1 MRRRPGICFSPGF
14 FSRSA
19 EQCAEQSKQ
28 NNQLPPFFG
37 AKLFNQIICLC
48 PPSAP
53 VGAPAGPNCLGIQLA
68 REVFNFFSPFFS
80 GVTTLL
86 SEKFSPSLNTP
97 HPPPS
102 KVKSLPFLGFGGGR
116 GGDEKRGVGASQ
128 IGTSL
133 ASPTP
138 CLGTK
143 NGGDQ
148 HDFFLVFFCISGPA
162 LLGLINIDWPQ
173 FWPVFCADSSWPKKF
188 LGNDDP
194 TERVQFARLIEFCRR
209 DFSLSCVL
217 YVHVRASVS

>member
-1 MRRRPGICFSPGF
+1 MQNPKREQEQDLCDDAPEFIFLPVF
-14 FSRSA
+14 FLAPSNNA
-19 EQCAEQSKQ
+19 QSKA
-28 NNQLPPFFG
+28 NKTTNFPPFFG

-53 VGAPAGPNCLGIQLA
+53 VGAPVRRKIVWESNLLEKFLIS
-68 REVFNFFSPFFS
+68 FFSFFS

-86 SEKFSPSLNTP
+86 SEKFSPSLNTPPP

-138 CLGTK
+138 CL
-143 NGGDQ
+143 
-148 HDFFLVFFCISGPA
+148 
-162 LLGLINIDWPQ
+162 
-173 FWPVFCADSSWPKKF
+173 
-188 LGNDDP
+188 
-194 TERVQFARLIEFCRR
+194 
-209 DFSLSCVL
+209 
-217 YVHVRASVS
+217 